1 VRIRCRLLPM
11 ALVAALVG
19 VVLMV
24 GTASAA
30 RTGAEFRSPSRNIGC
45 QMEAAFVICGTTKP
59 IQKATLTPNGRLQAC
74 RRGLRCAGDLGQ
86 GAFILRYGKSVRVG
100 PFRCVSRKTGMS
112 CVVIKTGKG
121 FRISR
126 AGITRLP

>member
-1 VRIRCRLLPM
+1 M
-11 ALVAALVG
+11 ALEAALVG
-19 VVLMV
+19 VALVL
-24 GTASAA
+24 TTPSAA
-30 RTGAEFRSPSRNIGC
+30 RTRAEYRSPSRNIGC
-45 QMEAAFVICGTTKP
+45 QMDAAFVICGTRTP

-86 GAFILRYGKSVRVG
+86 GAFVLRYGKSVRVG
-100 PFRCVSRKTGMS
+100 PFRCTSRKTGMT
-112 CVVIKTGKG
+112 CVAIKTGKG